1 MKNTLRNFYLNS
13 KYYLW
18 YTSFQRAL
26 IDSKE
31 KQEGVIILFDKKFYF
46 HHGLAFYDTYR
57 EIFGKNI
64 YEFKTNNPKPI
75 ILDCGANMG
84 LSILFFSKKYPNAEI
99 IAFEPDE
106 TVLPFLEKNIISQ
119 NIKNV
124 ELYKKAVWTSE
135 TNLRFYTDSGLGGRV
150 EMEYGERIPTKV
162 KTVRLKNFLHRSIDF
177 LKIDIEG
184 AEYEVLKDCEE
195 FLFNVDK
202 IFVEYHSIYNEEQH
216 LDDILNILK
225 KQGYRYHLKQSFSRQ
240 KPFLDYQNIVNEKFD
255 MAINIFAYK

>member
-124 ELYKKAVWTSE
+124 ELCKKAVWT
-135 TNLRFYTDSGLGGRV
+135 
-150 EMEYGERIPTKV
+150 
-162 KTVRLKNFLHRSIDF
+162 
-177 LKIDIEG
+177 
-184 AEYEVLKDCEE
+184 
-195 FLFNVDK
+195 
-202 IFVEYHSIYNEEQH
+202 
-216 LDDILNILK
+216 
-225 KQGYRYHLKQSFSRQ
+225 
-240 KPFLDYQNIVNEKFD
+240 
-255 MAINIFAYK
+255 

>member
-1 MKNTLRNFYLNS
+1 
-13 KYYLW
+13 
-18 YTSFQRAL
+18 
-26 IDSKE
+26 
-31 KQEGVIILFDKKFYF
+31 
-46 HHGLAFYDTYR
+46 
-57 EIFGKNI
+57 
-64 YEFKTNNPKPI
+64 
-75 ILDCGANMG
+75 
-84 LSILFFSKKYPNAEI
+84 KYPHAEI

-106 TVLPFLEKNIISQ
+106 TVLPFLNKNIQSQ

-124 ELYKKAVWTSE
+124 ELIKKAVWTSE

-150 EMEYGERIPTKV
+150 EMEYGERIPTEV
-162 KTVRLKNFLHRSIDF
+162 KTVRLKDFLHRSIDF